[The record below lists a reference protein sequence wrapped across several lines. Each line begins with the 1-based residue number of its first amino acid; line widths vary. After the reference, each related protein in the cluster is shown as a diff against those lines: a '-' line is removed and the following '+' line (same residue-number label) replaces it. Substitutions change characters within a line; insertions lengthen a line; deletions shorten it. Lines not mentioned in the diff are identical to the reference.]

1 MAELLGFLGG
11 FFNPAALL
19 LVLGG
24 SLLIALLQVGG
35 DALSRLP
42 ASLGPLLRA
51 RPRADRDA
59 ARRAM
64 LRVEHVAHLKGVA
77 CADRVATTGSFLKRA
92 IDELANARNIV
103 HFERWVTEELLGRAE
118 RHGAAVR
125 GWNAVADAAPALG
138 MAGTIIG
145 LIRMFAAMDDP
156 SAIGP
161 AMAMALLTTL
171 YGVILASMIA
181 GPVAA
186 RLAQLS
192 EMEIAWQR
200 ELLDRMLVLARA
212 EMEGLQK
219 AVRQPGVAQSR
230 QNAVREAA

>member
-1 MAELLGFLGG
+1 MAKLLGFFDG

-19 LVLGG
+19 LVIAG
-24 SLLIALLQVGG
+24 SLLVALLQVGG
-35 DALSRLP
+35 EAVRRLP

-64 LRVEHVAHLKGVA
+64 VRVEHVAHFKGVA
-77 CADRVATTGSFLKRA
+77 CADRVATTGAFLKHA
-92 IDELANARNIV
+92 VDEFANAPNVV
-103 HFERWVTEELLGRAE
+103 HFERWVAEELLGRTE
-118 RHGAAVR
+118 RHGATVR
-125 GWNAVADAAPALG
+125 GWNAIADAAPALG

-171 YGVILASMIA
+171 YGVVLANMVA

-186 RLAQLS
+186 RLALLS
-192 EMEIAWQR
+192 DMEIAWQR

-212 EMEGLQK
+212 EMAGEQK
-219 AVRQPGVAQSR
+219 VARQQSVAHPR

>member
-19 LVLGG
+19 LVIAG
-24 SLLIALLQVGG
+24 SLFVALLQVGG
-35 DALSRLP
+35 EAVRRLP
-42 ASLGPLLRA
+42 ASLAPLLRA

-64 LRVEHVAHLKGVA
+64 IRVEHVANLKGVA

-92 IDELANARNIV
+92 VDEFANAPNVV
-103 HFERWVTEELLGRAE
+103 HFERWVAEELLGRSE
-118 RHGAAVR
+118 RHGAAIR

-145 LIRMFAAMDDP
+145 LIRMFTAMDDP

-171 YGVILASMIA
+171 YGVVLANMVA
-181 GPVAA
+181 GPIAA
-186 RLAQLS
+186 RLALLS
-192 EMEIAWQR
+192 DMEIAWQR
-200 ELLDRMLVLARA
+200 ELLDRMLALARA
-212 EMEGLQK
+212 EMEGGQK
-219 AVRQPGVAQSR
+219 AARHQSVAHPR

>member
-11 FFNPAALL
+11 VFNPAALL
-19 LVLGG
+19 LVLAG
-24 SLLIALLQVGG
+24 SLLVALLQVGG
-35 DALSRLP
+35 ETVRRLP
-42 ASLGPLLRA
+42 ASLRPLMRA

-77 CADRVATTGSFLKRA
+77 CADRVATTGSFLRRA
-92 IDELANARNIV
+92 IDELANARKV
-103 HFERWVTEELLGRAE
+103 AHFERWVTEELSSRAE
-118 RHGAAVR
+118 RHGATVR
-125 GWNAVADAAPALG
+125 GWNAIADAAPALG
-138 MAGTIIG
+138 MAGTIVG

-171 YGVILASMIA
+171 YGVILANMVA

-186 RLAQLS
+186 RLDMLS
-192 EMEIAWQR
+192 DMEIAWQR

-212 EMEGLQK
+212 EMEGGQK
-219 AVRQPGVAQSR
+219 ARHPGVAHSR
-230 QNAVREAA
+230 QNTVREAA